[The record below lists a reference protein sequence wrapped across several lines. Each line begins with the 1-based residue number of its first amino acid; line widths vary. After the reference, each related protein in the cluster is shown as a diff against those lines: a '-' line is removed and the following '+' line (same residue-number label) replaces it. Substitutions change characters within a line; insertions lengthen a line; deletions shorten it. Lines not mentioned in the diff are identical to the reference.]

1 MNQRGWVVFFVTT
14 LIYLPFMIVDFLIFM
29 TVYGVTGCIGGIR
42 GAHESAGLLQH
53 GLLHQTDEGDHSQTC
68 GGGSGHPEGEGET
81 DHGAALYRQYQRL
94 HIDKAQEDQLD
105 DGGGDHDPY
114 HHRDGVRDLIH
125 LNLHFSIPLASHDPT
140 HETQHQPPGSDLHWI
155 GGDS

>member
-1 MNQRGWVVFFVTT
+1 
-14 LIYLPFMIVDFLIFM
+14 MIVDFRIFM

-42 GAHESAGLLQH
+42 GAHEPAGLLQH

-105 DGGGDHDPY
+105 DGGGDHDPD
-114 HHRDGVRDLIH
+114 HHRDRVWHLIH
-125 LNLHFSIPLASHDPT
+125 LDLHFPIPLAPNDPT
-140 HETQHQPPGSDLHWI
+140 YETQHQPLGSDLHWI
-155 GGDS
+155 G